1 MFCLTGNCVRVAP
14 NRIKELREAQG
25 MTLET
30 LADLV
35 GLSTS
40 YVQRLENGGRNLAV
54 KHFNAFAAAL
64 NVAPTDLIESVGDGD
79 KKLIEAFHRADP
91 ARQAAV
97 ALLLGMEAE
106 DVPKPP
112 SSSRGKSSSR
122 PK

>member
-40 YVQRLENGGRNLAV
+40 YVQRLENGDRNLAV

-64 NVAPTDLIESVGDGD
+64 NVVPTDLIESVGDGD

-97 ALLLGMEAE
+97 APDGDFGRAE
-106 DVPKPP
+106 RSD
-112 SSSRGKSSSR
+112 
-122 PK
+122 